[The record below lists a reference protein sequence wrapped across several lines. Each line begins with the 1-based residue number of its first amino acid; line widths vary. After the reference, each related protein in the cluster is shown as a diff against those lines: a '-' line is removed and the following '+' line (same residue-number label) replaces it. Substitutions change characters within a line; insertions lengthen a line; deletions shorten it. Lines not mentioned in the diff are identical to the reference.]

1 MEELANTILANI
13 GGKDNIESLVH
24 CATRLRFKLKNSAL
38 AHTAALKQTP
48 GVLMVVESGGQY
60 QVVIGNDVS
69 QVFAAIEKQRQ
80 LPELPDQA
88 VGAAPSA
95 GETLFSRF
103 IDIISGIFTP
113 FLGVLAASGILK
125 GLLAL
130 ALACHWLAADSGG
143 YHVLYAASDALFFFL
158 PIVLGYTAGQKFGG
172 SPFTTMAIGAA
183 LVHPTIRS
191 LFASGGSA
199 ASLDFFGLPLT
210 LLDYGSSVMPVI
222 FAAWFSCL
230 LEKRIQPRFPAAIR
244 NLATPLLCLV
254 ITVPFT
260 FLLIG
265 PLATKASQGLA
276 AGYQWLYA
284 LFPVLAGAVMGSLWQ
299 VFVIFGLHW
308 GFIPLMFN
316 NLSVL
321 GYDSMLPLL
330 LPAVMGQVGAVVGVM
345 LRSRDSRQRSLAA
358 SAATAGIFGIT
369 EPAIYGV
376 NLPARRPFLFGC
388 IGGALGG
395 MVVGYVQSKVYSL
408 GLVSIFTFAQ
418 IIPPSGVDNSVWG
431 ALIGSAMA
439 CLFALLATFFFGLP
453 APANTSTTDAPPTEQ
468 DSIRSP
474 ISGNIRE
481 LASIPDTAFAS
492 GALGAGVTIYPTTDS
507 LHAPCD
513 GIISG
518 VQPSGHALTLRTAHG
533 VEILIHVGINTVQ
546 LQGQHFHSQIVQGQ
560 RVTAGQLLMN
570 MDREAIEAAG
580 YDPTVLL
587 TLCQG
592 ADEASIQLLQTG
604 QVKTGEP
611 LFLLHTDHHPSQT

>member
-1 MEELANTILANI
+1 MEELANTILDKI

-38 AHTAALKQTP
+38 AQTATLKQTP

-69 QVFAAIEKQRQ
+69 KVFSAIEKLRQ
-80 LPELPDQA
+80 TTSQPVD
-88 VGAAPSA
+88 SA
-95 GETLFSRF
+95 SGISETLFSRF
-103 IDIISGIFTP
+103 IDVVSGIFTP
-113 FLGVLAASGILK
+113 FLGVMAASGILK

-130 ALACHWLAADSGG
+130 ALASHWLAADSGS
-143 YHVLYAASDALFFFL
+143 YYVLYAASDALFFFL
-158 PIVLGYTAGQKFGG
+158 PIVLAYTAGQKFGG

-183 LVHPTIRS
+183 LLHPTIRS
-191 LFASGGSA
+191 LFASGSIG

-230 LEKRIQPRFPAAIR
+230 LEKRVQARIPAAIR
-244 NLATPLLCLV
+244 NLATPLLCLA
-254 ITVPFT
+254 ITVPLT

-265 PLATKASQGLA
+265 PLATQASHGLA

-308 GFIPLMFN
+308 GFIPLMLN

-330 LPAVMGQVGAVVGVM
+330 LPAVMGQVGAVLGVM
-345 LRSRDSRQRSLAA
+345 LRSRDSKQRSLAA
-358 SAATAGIFGIT
+358 SAATAGLFGIT
-369 EPAIYGV
+369 EPAIYGI
-376 NLPARRPFLFGC
+376 NLPAKRPFLFAC

-395 MVVGYVQSKVYSL
+395 MVVGYVQSKVYSM
-408 GLVSIFTFAQ
+408 GLVSVFTFAQ
-418 IIPPSGVDNSVWG
+418 IIPPSGVDASVWG
-431 ALIGSAMA
+431 TFIGTGIA

-453 APANTSTTDAPPTEQ
+453 ATAKTSPRHPVQTEQ
-468 DSIRSP
+468 HTILSP
-474 ISGNIRE
+474 ISGNIRQ
-481 LASIPDTAFAS
+481 LSSIHDTAFAS
-492 GALGAGVTIYPTTDS
+492 GALGAGIAIYPSTAS
-507 LHAPCD
+507 LYAPCA
-513 GIISG
+513 GVVSG
-518 VQPSGHALTLRTAHG
+518 VQPTGHALTLRTEHG
-533 VEILIHVGINTVQ
+533 VEILIHVGINTVH
-546 LQGQHFHSQIVQGQ
+546 LKGQHFHPQIAPGQ
-560 RVTAGQLLMN
+560 HVTAGQLLMHI
-570 MDREAIEAAG
+570 DREAIQAAG

-592 ADEASIQLLQTG
+592 ADNASIQLLQAG
-604 QVKTGEP
+604 QVQTGDP
-611 LFLLHTDHHPSQT
+611 LFLLHTEPLPTQA